1 MGNDSNKRS
10 LAKAISYRALIVITD
25 AILVFFITKRADVT
39 VLVVVLTNVMSTLMY
54 FFHERAWSRVRW
66 GKEALK

>member
-10 LAKAISYRALIVITD
+10 LAKAISYRVLIVVTD

-54 FFHERAWSRVRW
+54 FFHERAWSTVRW
-66 GKEALK
+66 GKETKK